1 MKLFSYLSNMLINSC
16 CVDNILIKTKLKWL
30 IITFGDKYIKYKS
43 DCDEQLPIKEYLE
56 RIRPYLINM
65 IGKVRTFD
73 ELKIQLT
80 IQMTSH
86 HQRIAMRNIW
96 CILRVIAKKSWGV
109 LIQKKLFEE
118 LFHSHLQSYQVGI
131 QSMKSS
137 NFVLDYIEGFFY
149 HFHKVS
155 LDLGR
160 SYINSRVFAVS
171 SQKFPHPSHLEN
183 SPSPVDS
190 SSPHQ
195 IFILSYQRLIPPST
209 K

>member
-1 MKLFSYLSNMLINSC
+1 MKLFSYLSDMLINSC

-43 DCDEQLPIKEYLE
+43 DCDEQVPIKEYLE

-171 SQKFPHPSHLEN
+171 SQKFPHPSHLEKFPLPSRLLLPPPNFYLVLPKVN
-183 SPSPVDS
+183 SPL
-190 SSPHQ
+190 H
-195 IFILSYQRLIPPST
+195 
-209 K
+209 